1 MKIVLDT
8 NVLVSGVLSPHG
20 PPAAILRA
28 LLTEGARLRF
38 DERILSEYRDV
49 LCRDKFAFD
58 RELVADL
65 LSFLEAAGFR
75 ALAQPLDLALPDPA
89 DRMFIEV
96 AVFSRADFLVTG
108 NLKHFPRSAR
118 QGIAV
123 VSPRGF
129 LDAMARDAKPR
140 IGP

>member
-20 PPAAILRA
+20 PPAAVLRA
-28 LLTEGARLRF
+28 LLTERVQLCF

-49 LCRDKFAFD
+49 LSRGKFAFD
-58 RELVADL
+58 SELVAEL
-65 LSFLEAAGFR
+65 LSFLEAGGFPT
-75 ALAQPLDLALPDPA
+75 LAQPLDLALPDST

-96 AVFSRADFLVTG
+96 AVFSQADFLVTG
-108 NLKHFPRSAR
+108 NLRHFPKSAR

-123 VSPRGF
+123 VSPREF
-129 LDAMARDAKPR
+129 IDALL
-140 IGP
+140 